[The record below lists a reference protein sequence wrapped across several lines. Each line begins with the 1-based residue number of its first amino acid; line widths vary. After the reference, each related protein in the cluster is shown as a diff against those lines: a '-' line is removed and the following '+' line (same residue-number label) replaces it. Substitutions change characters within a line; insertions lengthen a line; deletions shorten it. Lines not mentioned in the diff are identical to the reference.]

1 MGEDSPLLVN
11 AFVPNRD
18 PPAAGGTGKTAPFGV
33 VRAVFH
39 VKQDALL
46 GHHRAGITYT
56 QPIPI

>member
-1 MGEDSPLLVN
+1 MGEASPLLVN
-11 AFVPNRD
+11 VFVSNRD
-18 PPAAGGTGKTAPFGV
+18 PPAAGGIGKTALFAA
-33 VRAVFH
+33 VRVVFH